1 MTMMVIMVVMMN
13 MIMIVMPMVWKR
25 QKLKYSSESGLCL
38 PGMLLFWE
46 HKVVLHLRQTH
57 THKVEGMQRWVCQAI
72 SALAA
77 ISIPPLLPHIG
88 PNFLNPLNWGGHL
101 IGTGMWQLCQPCS
114 NVNNQEHLHTPSAF
128 GTSSA
133 PQSLFSFATLES
145 ILMLDLEAEYQFAW
159 FSSLRFLW
167 FSVTCWLRFHRT
179 PPPSF
184 VIGQQLFPA
193 SSSGKLARTA
203 CQTSSKNSVG
213 KIENKFTPSLV
224 GDAGVTTKANDDIM
238 EARKQNCDASTTVW
252 WSILSRAKLVFFDIC
267 LDYHRLKITLKRIIW
282 KPGSPC

>member
-1 MTMMVIMVVMMN
+1 MSMSGYFGTRRYLNPPSAPPHRPQFSQPPQLGRTPYWDRYVT
-13 MIMIVMPMVWKR
+13 VMPTLFKCKQSRAPAHTIRIWHIICSPIPVFFCNPCVY
-25 QKLKYSSESGLCL
+25 LNAGL
-38 PGMLLFWE
+38 
-46 HKVVLHLRQTH
+46 RS
-57 THKVEGMQRWVCQAI
+57 RISVCMI
-72 SALAA
+72 
-77 ISIPPLLPHIG
+77 
-88 PNFLNPLNWGGHL
+88 L
-101 IGTGMWQLCQPCS
+101 IFAQL
-114 NVNNQEHLHTPSAF
+114 
-128 GTSSA
+128 
-133 PQSLFSFATLES
+133 
-145 ILMLDLEAEYQFAW
+145 
-159 FSSLRFLW
+159 FLW

-224 GDAGVTTKANDDIM
+224 GDAGVTTKANDGIM

-252 WSILSRAKLVFFDIC
+252 WSILSRAKLVSFDIC

>member
-1 MTMMVIMVVMMN
+1 MPTLFKCKQSRAPAHTIRIWHIICSPIPVFFCNTWVYLNAGLRSRISVCMILIFALFVV
-13 MIMIVMPMVWKR
+13 
-25 QKLKYSSESGLCL
+25 
-38 PGMLLFWE
+38 F
-46 HKVVLHLRQTH
+46 
-57 THKVEGMQRWVCQAI
+57 
-72 SALAA
+72 
-77 ISIPPLLPHIG
+77 
-88 PNFLNPLNWGGHL
+88 GHL
-101 IGTGMWQLCQPCS
+101 L
-114 NVNNQEHLHTPSAF
+114 
-128 GTSSA
+128 A
-133 PQSLFSFATLES
+133 P
-145 ILMLDLEAEYQFAW
+145 
-159 FSSLRFLW
+159 FSSN
-167 FSVTCWLRFHRT
+167 

-282 KPGSPC
+282 KQGSPC